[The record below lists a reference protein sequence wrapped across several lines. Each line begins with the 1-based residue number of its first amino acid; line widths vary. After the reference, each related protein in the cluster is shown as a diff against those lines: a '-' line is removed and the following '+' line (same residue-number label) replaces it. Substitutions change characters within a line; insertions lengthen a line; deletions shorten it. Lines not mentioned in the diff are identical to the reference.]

1 MSAPPQSNSA
11 PPPAPG
17 KTVRLRPAFLRA
29 WGAIWLL
36 TWKSQWTWRR
46 MRWVPVWLMVLPF
59 LVWKTVDSPRAWS
72 ASRNSLPLGDAT
84 NQLRRVSRQM
94 ARRGVP
100 FGAEQNQ
107 QLQEIFNQEFN
118 RAQKEYRAIP
128 SPETSVDQQRALVQS
143 CHQRIVDEA
152 RSALEERQLAQFQMV
167 DKGLV
172 TDAQDQIGEPAWNRT
187 APFYRWLIDFYFFI
201 ILPLSCVRGCGGL
214 IRDELQTDTL
224 GFLTTRPV
232 KRATLVLLKYL
243 SQAALLEMAA
253 LLEGLLL
260 LGAGGLR
267 EIPELGSLLPLFLG
281 AQFLAVL
288 AWSAL
293 GLFLGQVTKRYL
305 PLAVVYGLIV
315 ELGIGDIPTN
325 INTLSLMRHL
335 KTMLS
340 HDQALQS
347 LYQWTGE
354 GVVLPV
360 SALLV
365 AAALFVALAALLFTF
380 REYHAAA
387 EMQK

>member
-1 MSAPPQSNSA
+1 MSAPSQDSSA
-11 PPPAPG
+11 PAAAPG
-17 KTVRLRPAFLRA
+17 KTMPLRPTFWRA
-29 WGAIWLL
+29 WDAIWRL
-36 TWKSQWTWRR
+36 TWKSQLTWRR
-46 MRWVPVWLMVLPF
+46 MRWMPVLFLVLPF
-59 LVWKTVDSPRAWS
+59 LVWKTVDSPQAWS
-72 ASRNSLPLGDAT
+72 AARNILPLGNAT
-84 NQLRRVSRQM
+84 NQLGRVFREM
-94 ARRGVP
+94 ARRGYP
-100 FGAEQNQ
+100 LDAGQTN
-107 QLQEIFNQEFN
+107 QLQRIFSQEYD
-118 RAQKEYRAIP
+118 RAQKDYRAIP

-143 CHQRIVDEA
+143 CHQRIMDSA
-152 RSALEERQLAQFQMV
+152 RSALDERQLAQLKRLDGGF
-167 DKGLV
+167 V
-172 TDAQDQIGEPAWNRT
+172 TDAQNLIGEPAWNRT
-187 APFYRWLIDFYFFI
+187 APFYRWLVDFYFFI

-232 KRATLVLLKYL
+232 KRATLVLLKFIC
-243 SQAALLEMAA
+243 QAALLEMAA

-267 EIPELGSLLPLFLG
+267 GVPGLASLVPLFLT
-281 AQFLAVL
+281 AQFLAVP

-335 KTMLS
+335 KTLLS
-340 HDQALQS
+340 HDPALQG
-347 LYQWTGE
+347 LYQWTGT
-354 GVVLPV
+354 GVLLPV
-360 SALLV
+360 TALL
-365 AAALFVALAALLFTF
+365 AAAVLFVALAALLFTF